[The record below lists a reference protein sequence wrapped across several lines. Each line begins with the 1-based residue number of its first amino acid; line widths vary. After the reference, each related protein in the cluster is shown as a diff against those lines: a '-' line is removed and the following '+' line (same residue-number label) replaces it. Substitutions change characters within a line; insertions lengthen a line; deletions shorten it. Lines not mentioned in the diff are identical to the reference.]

1 VKSLFLFLLGSALPG
16 FGGAVGSIVGHRFG
30 ATGLWIGG
38 VVGGLVASVAVA
50 WIASRAWWIGSRDR
64 WSTALGTAIGFLIA
78 ATIAVRTL
86 SSPVG
91 PVLSTGFA
99 GLGAVIGSRRFGSRP
114 AA

>member
-1 VKSLFLFLLGSALPG
+1 VRSLFLFLLGSALPG

-30 ATGLWIGG
+30 TTGLWAGG
-38 VVGGLVASVAVA
+38 VVGGLLASVAVA
-50 WIASRAWWIGSRDR
+50 WIATRVRWIGPAQR

-78 ATIAVRTL
+78 AAIAARTL

-91 PVLSTGFA
+91 PILSTGLA
-99 GLGAVIGSRRFGSRP
+99 GLGTVIGSRRFGFRP